1 MLIAGDLLDSSNPEG
16 PSLNRI
22 DRTNTLEGA
31 FSDPADG
38 FQVYQRGV
46 SPSIPFA
53 VLDDTVSVFTG
64 DRQGIIGEDNLDAFF
79 GVTDTV
85 NGNNT
90 SGDASASWTFD
101 ISGAENLTLSID
113 MGAMGDFEA
122 TDTFTW
128 SYQIDD
134 GLMMTA
140 FQSAVDEDGGQT
152 YTLDSGTVITLDD
165 PMLVDGTVLSND
177 LQTLTTALSG
187 TGSVLTLTLEANTDG
202 GTEAFAFQ
210 NIAIEGSL
218 PPTPVAFDLVDS
230 TSLNLVSFDNSFAG
244 AFGSDG
250 DGFEI
255 YQRGVSDSIP
265 FAVLDDTLSVFPDD
279 MQGIVGEGNT
289 EQFFGIVDTLNENN
303 LDGTASATWVFDIA
317 GFTDLSLSI
326 DMGAMGDFEASDV
339 FTWTYRIDGAPSQ
352 VAFQSTVDEASG
364 LTYTLDSGTVVTL
377 DDPMLVDGTVLTNAL
392 QTLTTGLN
400 GVGSQ
405 LTLTL
410 EATLDGGSE
419 AVAFQD
425 IVINGKQ
432 VFAFDLVNST
442 SQNLTSFTNASTDAF
457 SDPGDGFQVYD
468 RDASTS
474 IPFNVLD
481 DSLSIFEPDSL
492 GIIKEG
498 NTHTFFGVTDTENPN
513 NSGPVSADWVFDI
526 GGFSDLELSID
537 MGAMGDFEAGGTAPD
552 FFRWEYSIDGGAFQT
567 AFASVVDEDGS
578 FTYTLEGGGQF
589 TLDDPILV
597 DGVILTDDLQ
607 TLTTDLAGTGEE
619 LRLRLTAQTD
629 GSEAFAFQN
638 IQLAGFGTG
647 PVGPFVQIAQT
658 DGSTAVAEDGGTDTY
673 TLALSEE
680 VDGPVEVEISAAD
693 GQVLLSSDGITFSDT
708 ITVNLADTTPVTV
721 TVQAVDDGVFEGTF
735 HDGLITHT
743 ITASGDPDFSQDLT
757 PIDDLTVQVAE
768 NDFIETA
775 IYDIQGADHR
785 SPMENMAVLTTGIV
799 TAIESNGF
807 FLQDAFG
814 DGDIA
819 TSDGIFVFIGSAPVN
834 VDGDAVVVGDEVRVE
849 GTVAEVRTGANA
861 LTLTQIADVFE
872 IQELSAGN
880 ALPDAVVIG
889 NDATADR
896 TPPTEVIEDDNF
908 TSFDPETDGIDFY
921 ESLEGMRVEL
931 RDAVATAPTDGG
943 EIYAVADRG
952 AGTSGF
958 SERGT
963 LNIGEDPSLTG
974 PPSEF
979 TQGDFNPERLQID
992 TDGNIL
998 PGFGLPQVN
1007 AGDLLGDV
1015 TGILRYD
1022 GDAWYE
1028 LVPTEA
1034 FTPTSAGLERE
1045 VTELTGGDEQLTVAS
1060 FNVLNL
1066 DPNDGADQFAAL
1078 AEIIV
1083 ANLNGPDI
1091 IGLQEIQDNDGTV
1104 ESDVTAADVTLQ
1116 LLIDAIA
1123 EAGGPTYEFI
1133 DNTFIGNDTS
1143 GGAPGGNIRTAYL
1156 YNPERVS
1163 VVEDSVTTI
1172 SPEIPHDDPS
1182 NPFVGSR
1189 LPLVADFEFA
1199 GKTVKVVNNHF
1210 SSKGGSDP
1218 LLGANQ
1224 PPGNGSFDERERQAE
1239 AVRDF
1244 VAETKADDPDS
1255 KVVVMGD
1262 LNEFEFFG
1270 PVETLEEPG
1279 LTNLTNTLDEDERYT
1294 FIFEGNS
1301 QSLDHILVDDSLANR
1316 SEFDIVHVNSEFV
1329 DQASDHDPLLARI
1342 DLADYDREF
1351 AGDDGRDRFTGGF
1364 RDDFARGGDGDDRLF
1379 GSFGEDRLLGD
1390 RGDDLLDGGF
1400 GNDDLLGGDGND
1412 RLRGG
1417 FGNDLLQG
1425 NDDDDS
1431 LIGGFGND
1439 GLSGGAGDD
1448 TLRGG
1453 FGDDLLDGGAGADNL
1468 RGDGGNDTFLMR
1480 AGEIAGDVI
1489 RDFGAW
1495 FWNQDVIEFV
1505 GFGDDATLTND
1516 GDQWTVSDSSISET
1530 FTIRRVT
1537 DLTENEDYFFV

>member
-1 MLIAGDLLDSSNPEG
+1 MLIAGDLLDSSNPQG

-22 DRTNTLEGA
+22 DRTNPFEGA
-31 FSDPADG
+31 FGSPGDG
-38 FQVYQRGV
+38 FQVYQRDV
-46 SPSIPFA
+46 STSIPFA
-53 VLDDTVSVFTG
+53 VLDDTVSVFPG
-64 DRQGIIGEDNLDAFF
+64 DTLGIIGEDNLDGFF
-79 GVTDTV
+79 GVTDTE
-85 NGNNT
+85 NGDNP
-90 SGDASASWTFD
+90 SGDVSASWTFD

-122 TDTFTW
+122 ADTFTW
-128 SYQIDD
+128 SYQID
-134 GLMMTA
+134 GGPVMTA
-140 FQSAVDEDGGQT
+140 FQSTVDETGGQT
-152 YTLDSGTVITLDD
+152 YTLDGGTVVTLDD
-165 PMLVDGTVLSND
+165 PMLVDGTVLNND
-177 LQTLTTALSG
+177 LQTLTTALAG
-187 TGSVLTLTLEANTDG
+187 TGSVLTLTLDANTNG

-230 TSLNLVSFDNSFAG
+230 TSLNLISFTNPFAG
-244 AFGSDG
+244 AFGSAG

-255 YQRGVSDSIP
+255 YQRGVSGTIP
-265 FAVLDDTLSVFPDD
+265 FAVLDDTLSVFPPDTL
-279 MQGIVGEGNT
+279 GIIGEGNT
-289 EQFFGIVDTLNENN
+289 EQFFGIVDTVNGDNP
-303 LDGTASATWVFDIA
+303 GGSAAATWVFDIT

-339 FTWTYRIDGAPSQ
+339 FTWTYQIDGGPTQ
-352 VAFQSTVDEASG
+352 VAFQSIVDEASG
-364 LTYTLDSGTVVTL
+364 LTYTLDSGTVVTQ

-419 AVAFQD
+419 AVVFQD

-432 VFAFDLVNST
+432 VFAFDLVDSA
-442 SQNLTSFTNASTDAF
+442 SQNLVSFTNPFDGAF
-457 SDPGDGFQVYD
+457 SSSGDGFQVYD
-468 RDASTS
+468 RDASPS

-481 DSLSIFEPDSL
+481 DSLSIFPPDSL

-498 NTHTFFGVTDTENPN
+498 NTDTFFGVTDTENGDN
-513 NSGPVSADWVFDI
+513 TGAVSAEWVFDI

-537 MGAMGDFEAGGTAPD
+537 MGAMGDFEAGGTTPD
-552 FFRWEYSIDGGAFQT
+552 FFLWEYSIDGGAFQT
-567 AFASVVDEDGS
+567 AFASVVDEDGA
-578 FTYTLEGGGQF
+578 FTYTLEGGASF

-597 DGVILTDDLQ
+597 DGIVLTDDLQ

-619 LRLRLTAQTD
+619 LTLRLTAQTD

-658 DGSTAVAEDGGTDTY
+658 DGGTAVAEDGGTDTY
-673 TLALSEE
+673 TLALSEA

-693 GQVLLSSDGITFSDT
+693 GQVLLSSDGVTFSDT
-708 ITVNLADTTPVTV
+708 ITVSLADTTPVTV
-721 TVQAVDDGVFEGTF
+721 TVQAVDDAVFEGSF

-743 ITASGDPDFSQDLT
+743 ITASGDPDFSQELT
-757 PIDDLTVQVAE
+757 PIDDLAVQVSE
-768 NDFIETA
+768 NDFILTA

-785 SPMENMAVLTTGIV
+785 SPLENMAVLTTGIV

-807 FLQDAFG
+807 FLQDPFG
-814 DGDIA
+814 DGDTA
-819 TSDGIFVFIGSAPVN
+819 TSDGIFVFTGSAPTN
-834 VDGDAVVVGDEVRVE
+834 VDGDAVAVGDEVQVE
-849 GTVAEVRTGANA
+849 GTVAEIRTGANA

-872 IQELSAGN
+872 IQELSTGN
-880 ALPDAVVIG
+880 ALPEAVVIG

-908 TSFDPETDGIDFY
+908 TSFDPDTDGIDFY

-952 AGTSGF
+952 QGISGF

-963 LNIGEDPSLTG
+963 LNIGEDPSLAT
-974 PPSEF
+974 PPSAF

-1066 DPNDGADQFAAL
+1066 DPGDGADQFAAL

-1104 ESDVTAADVTLQ
+1104 ESDVTSADVTLQ

-1123 EAGGPTYEFI
+1123 DAGGPTYQFI
-1133 DNTFIGNDTS
+1133 DNTFIGNETS

-1172 SPEIPHDDPS
+1172 NPEIPHDDPS

-1218 LLGANQ
+1218 LFGANQ
-1224 PPGNGSFDERERQAE
+1224 PPANGSFDERERQAE

-1244 VAETKADDPDS
+1244 VADTKASDPDS
-1255 KVVVMGD
+1255 KFIVLGD

-1270 PVETLEEPG
+1270 PVKTLEEPG

-1351 AGDDGRDRFTGGF
+1351 AGGDGRDKFKGGF
-1364 RDDFARGGDGDDRLF
+1364 RDDFARGGDGNDRLF
-1379 GSFGEDRLLGD
+1379 GFFGDDRLLGD
-1390 RGDDLLDGGF
+1390 GGNDMLNGGF

-1412 RLRGG
+1412 TLRGSLGNDTLQGNDGDDFLSGGFGNDDLRGGDGDDTLRGG
-1417 FGNDLLQG
+1417 FGNDLL
-1425 NDDDDS
+1425 
-1431 LIGGFGND
+1431 
-1439 GLSGGAGDD
+1439 
-1448 TLRGG
+1448 
-1453 FGDDLLDGGAGADNL
+1453 DGGAGADDL
-1468 RGDGGNDTFLMR
+1468 RGDWGHDTFVLS

-1489 RDFGAW
+1489 RDFGTRW
-1495 FWNQDVIEFV
+1495 WNQDVIEFV
-1505 GFGDDATLTND
+1505 GFGDGATLSNV
-1516 GDQWTVSDSSISET
+1516 GDQWTVSDGAASET
-1530 FTIRRVT
+1530 FTIRWVT
-1537 DLTENEDYFFV
+1537 SLTENEDFFFV